1 MSRAKCAVIAGLLAG
16 DLLALAGALVFGLV
30 IDRNLFDQ
38 SSPTGAGVAFV
49 GALPPLML
57 VFFAFNRLYDPDALF
72 AGHSEYAAV
81 VKGSVTGGALLLIG
95 AFLSDQPVSRST
107 LALPL
112 LLSAPLVVGWRFLV
126 RRVVFRLHEAGLFVR
141 KWLIVGA
148 DQHAAAVALHLNA
161 PKSKGIRVVGFLDDY
176 RPLGSRVTD
185 GLSVLGDPRSAFKVA
200 REQGATAIV
209 IVPHAISWESYRDL
223 LEMATENEEIRIKVA
238 PGLQHLV
245 LMGAQMTDSSFLP
258 IVRLQPLRITGV
270 NAALKRSLD
279 YMGSLLLLPLT
290 GAIVLL
296 AWLASRVDGGGPVL
310 LRQAVIGRKKRPFT
324 LQTLAAPCGPPPPR
338 PLPKRAWALRN
349 RIASGRL
356 AKLPNLLNVLSG
368 HMSLVGPRALPDM
381 ERLDQN
387 WMRNLL
393 LVRPGLTGP
402 AAGSSGKEG
411 LEEQTLKDVA
421 YVRNYSLWLDLRLLF
436 ASFKR
441 ILAGKRSLPSSYAS
455 VHVQHGKSEST
466 VVTETAGRAT

>member
-1 MSRAKCAVIAGLLAG
+1 MFRARHAVIAALLAG
-16 DLLALAGALVFGLV
+16 DLLMLAGALALGLAL
-30 IDRNLFDQ
+30 DRGLFDP
-38 SSPTGAGVAFV
+38 SSPTTAGVAFAA
-49 GALPPLML
+49 ALPPLML
-57 VFFAFNRLYDPDALF
+57 VFFAFNRLYDSDTLF
-72 AGHSEYAAV
+72 AGHSEYAAI
-81 VKGSVTGGALLLIG
+81 VKGSATGGALLLIA
-95 AFLSDQPVSRST
+95 AFLSDQLVSRGS
-107 LALPL
+107 LVLPVL
-112 LLSAPLVVGWRFLV
+112 FSAPFVIGWRFMV
-126 RRVVFRLHEAGLFVR
+126 RRLVFRLHEAGLFVR

-200 REQGATAIV
+200 REQGASAIV
-209 IVPHAISWESYRDL
+209 IVPHAIGWESYRDL
-223 LEMATENEEIRIKVA
+223 LEMATENEGIRIKVA

-258 IVRLQPLRITGV
+258 IVRLQPLRITGL
-270 NAALKRSLD
+270 NAVLKRSLD
-279 YMGSLLLLPLT
+279 YVGSLLLLVFAGPVVAL
-290 GAIVLL
+290 G
-296 AWLASRVDGGGPVL
+296 WLASRLGGGGPVL

-324 LQTLAAPCGPPPPR
+324 LLTIAAPSGPPPPGL
-338 PLPKRAWALRN
+338 LPGLAWACRN
-349 RIASGRL
+349 RISSGRL
-356 AKLPNLLNVLSG
+356 AKLPNVLNVLGG
-368 HMSLVGPRALPDM
+368 HMSLVGPRALPEM
-381 ERLDQN
+381 ERLEED

-402 AAGSSGKEG
+402 AAGSSGRDG

-441 ILAGKRSLPSSYAS
+441 MLAGERSVPASYTS
-455 VHVQHGKSEST
+455 VHIHGKSGSS
-466 VVTETAGRAT
+466 VVTEIAGRAT

>member
-1 MSRAKCAVIAGLLAG
+1 MIRAKHAVVVGLLAG
-16 DLLALAGALVFGLV
+16 DLLMLAGALALGLAL
-30 IDRNLFDQ
+30 DRSLFDP
-38 SSPTGAGVAFV
+38 SSPTAAGVAFAAV
-49 GALPPLML
+49 LPPLL
-57 VFFAFNRLYDPDALF
+57 ITLFVFNRLYDSDTLF

-81 VKGSVTGGALLLIG
+81 VKGSATGGALLLIA
-95 AFLSDQPVSRST
+95 AFLSDQPVSRGN
-107 LALPL
+107 LVLPVL
-112 LLSAPLVVGWRFLV
+112 FSVPFVIGWRFMV
-126 RRVVFRLHEAGLFVR
+126 RRLVFRLHEAGLFVR

-148 DQHAAAVALHLNA
+148 DQHSAAVALHLNA

-200 REQGATAIV
+200 REQGASAIV
-209 IVPHAISWESYRDL
+209 IVPHAIGWESYRDL
-223 LEMATENEEIRIKVA
+223 LEMATENEKIRIKVA

-258 IVRLQPLRITGV
+258 IVRLQPLRITGL
-270 NAALKRSLD
+270 NAVLKRSLD
-279 YMGSLLLLPLT
+279 YVGSLLLLVVT
-290 GAIVLL
+290 GPIVALG
-296 AWLASRVDGGGPVL
+296 WLASRLDGGGPVL

-324 LQTLAAPCGPPPPR
+324 LLTIAAPCGPPPPR
-338 PLPKRAWALRN
+338 LLPGLAWACRK
-349 RIASGRL
+349 RISSGRL
-356 AKLPNLLNVLSG
+356 AKLPNVLNVLGG
-368 HMSLVGPRALPDM
+368 HMSLVGPRALPEM
-381 ERLDQN
+381 ERLKED

-402 AAGSSGKEG
+402 AAGSFGREG

-441 ILAGKRSLPSSYAS
+441 MLAGKRSVPASYVS
-455 VHVQHGKSEST
+455 VHVQHGKSESS
-466 VVTETAGRAT
+466 VVTGIAGRAT